1 MEQLAAVVLAGGR
14 ARRFGADKLEARV
27 GPGRLLER
35 ALDAAHDAGADPVV
49 AVGPPRA
56 GLPTHVSV
64 VREDPPGGGPV
75 AGLAAGLTAVG
86 EAPVV
91 LVLAGD
97 LLDPA
102 PAMPHLVVA
111 LTGEPGADAAVVVDA
126 EGRRQPLLA
135 AYRTA
140 ALRGALAAAPLEGR
154 SMRDLLSGLDV
165 VEVRDGGG
173 WSRDV
178 DRPEDLRPQA

>member
-1 MEQLAAVVLAGGR
+1 VERVAAVVLAGGR

-35 ALDAAHDAGADPVV
+35 ALGAALGAGADPVV
-49 AVGPPRA
+49 VVGPPRD
-56 GLPTHVSV
+56 GLPGHVRV

-75 AGLAAGLTAVG
+75 AGLAAGLAAVD

-102 PAMPHLVVA
+102 PALPHLVAA
-111 LTGEPGADAAVVVDA
+111 LTRDAGADGVVVVDGA
-126 EGRRQPLLA
+126 GRRQPLLA

-140 ALRGALAAAPLEGR
+140 ALRRALAAAPLEGR
-154 SMRDLLSGLDV
+154 SMRDLLSGLVV